1 MKQKILI
8 VTIKSWNIKNFN
20 LLKQKYEDF
29 DFYLITNKKELNI
42 DNVSKINPKFIFF
55 PHWSWFIPES
65 IYLNFKCIVFHASDL
80 PFGRGGTPLQNLII
94 RQIYKTKISALEAI
108 KEYDAGKIY
117 LKEDID
123 ISAGSAKE
131 IFINISNI
139 IFFKMIPRILLED
152 ITPVDQVGEV
162 VNFERRRPEQS
173 DLKTLKHPDLIKI
186 YDFIRMLD
194 ADGYPKAFLEFKKY
208 KIEFSS
214 VKNKNKKIIGRFEIH
229 EK

>member
-1 MKQKILI
+1 MNRNILI

-20 LLKQKYEDF
+20 LLKQEYKDF
-29 DFYLITNKKELNI
+29 NFYLIKNKDDLNI
-42 DNVSKINPKFIFF
+42 DAVLKINPKFIFF

-65 IYLNFKCIVFHASDL
+65 IYTNFNCIVFHTSDL
-80 PFGRGGTPLQNLII
+80 PFGRGGSPLQNLIV
-94 RQIYKTKISALEAI
+94 RQIYHTKISALEAV

-123 ISAGSAKE
+123 ISDGSAKE
-131 IFINISNI
+131 IFIKISNI
-139 IFFKMIPRILLED
+139 IFFKMLPQILLND
-152 ITPVDQVGEV
+152 ITPVSQVGEV
-162 VNFERRRPEQS
+162 VNFERRTKEES
-173 DLKTLKHPDLIKI
+173 NLKTLKNPNMIKI

-194 ADGYPKAFLEFKKY
+194 ADGYPKAFLDFKNY

-214 VKNKNKKIIGRFEIH
+214 VKKKDKKVIGRFEIY